1 MLDLFIDCWYFIQ
14 NNTNKSID
22 ISIGMIYNI

>member
-1 MLDLFIDCWYFIQ
+1 MPSLFIVHWYFIQ

-22 ISIGMIYNI
+22 ISIGMIYNK